1 MSPGAL
7 HREDRKNAVS
17 EHPTRSSSAPRD
29 AWLGLVA
36 ISLGVALVVVDFTI
50 VNVVMPPIIDDLKI
64 SAVGAQWVQESYAI
78 ILAALLLLMG
88 RLSDIVGARRLF
100 IIGTV
105 TFGLASI
112 AAAASPN
119 GEFLTISRSAQ
130 GIGGAIVM
138 PTSLALL
145 NMTFRGPNRGKA
157 FAIWGS
163 TIGAAAAVGPLLG
176 GWLAEF
182 SWRWAFGINIFVV
195 ALILAGVLKFLQRSP
210 RQSGRID
217 VAGGVLSVVGL
228 GLLAFGLIEG
238 RNYGWW
244 EPRKDLGPFGDGV
257 NLSVVPVTLVISV
270 VSLVLFLQLQVR
282 RTRKNGTAPL
292 MDTSLFGIKSFSTG
306 NLATLII
313 ALAEFGI
320 LAVLPLWLQYTLGYS
335 ALQTGLMV
343 FVVAVGSFF
352 ASGAG
357 FGMAEKT
364 GPVGLVRIGL
374 VLEALGLLMFGL
386 LASSDSSWWVIAM
399 ALFLY
404 GMGVGFATAQVT
416 NVVLADVPAGQ
427 AGQGSGIQSAARQ
440 LGSALGIAI
449 LTSTFFTALNS
460 DLSERLA
467 QQGFPG
473 GDKLSWAVSD
483 SAGAMI
489 PGLSQNPKTAAAAD
503 AARDAMSHGVQ
514 INGYTCAALLVLG
527 MLATFL
533 IPKRKPDAPQWGGDE
548 SAPRGADAGA
558 DVQQTRAS

>member
-1 MSPGAL
+1 MAENPS
-7 HREDRKNAVS
+7 
-17 EHPTRSSSAPRD
+17 RSSSASRD

-36 ISLGVALVVVDFTI
+36 ISLGVSLVVVDFTI

-64 SAVGAQWVQESYAI
+64 TAFGAQWIQESYAI

-100 IIGTV
+100 VVGTV
-105 TFGLASI
+105 VFGLASI
-112 AAAASPN
+112 AAAVAPS
-119 GEFLTISRSAQ
+119 GEFLIVSRFAQ
-130 GIGGAIVM
+130 GVGGAIVM

-145 NMTFRGPNRGKA
+145 NMTFRGRDRGKA

-176 GWLAEF
+176 GWLAEA

-195 ALILAGVLKFLQRSP
+195 VLILAGIMRFLQPSP
-210 RQSGRID
+210 RQPGKVD
-217 VAGGVLSVVGL
+217 VVGGVLSVLGL

-244 EPRKDLGPFGDGV
+244 EARKSFGPFGDVV
-257 NLSVVPVTLVISV
+257 NLSVVPVALAVSV
-270 VSLVLFLQLQVR
+270 VSLALFLQLQVR
-282 RTRKNGTAPL
+282 LTRANGTAPL

-306 NLATLII
+306 NIATLII

-335 ALQTGLMV
+335 VLQTGLMV

-352 ASGAG
+352 ASGAS

-364 GPVGLVRIGL
+364 GPIGLVRIGL

-386 LASSDSSWWVIAM
+386 LASSDSQWWVIAI

-416 NVVLADVPAGQ
+416 NVVLADVPPQQ

-449 LTSTFFTALNS
+449 LTSTFFTALDS

-467 QQGFPG
+467 QQGTPDADG
-473 GDKLSWAVSD
+473 LSSAVSD

-489 PGLSQNPKTAAAAD
+489 SGLSQNPATASAAD
-503 AARDAMSHGVQ
+503 AARDAMSYGVQ

-533 IPKRKPDAPQWGGDE
+533 IPQRKPDAQQWGGQDA
-548 SAPRGADAGA
+548 SGGAPEAGA
-558 DVQQTRAS
+558 DVQRTPAS

>member
-1 MSPGAL
+1 MP
-7 HREDRKNAVS
+7 EN
-17 EHPTRSSSAPRD
+17 PTRSPSANRD

-36 ISLGVALVVVDFTI
+36 ISLGVSLVVVDFTI

-64 SAVGAQWVQESYAI
+64 SAFGAQWIQESYAI

-100 IIGTV
+100 VVGTV
-105 TFGLASI
+105 VFGLASI
-112 AAAASPN
+112 AAAVAPS
-119 GEFLTISRSAQ
+119 GEFLIVSRFAQ
-130 GIGGAIVM
+130 GVGGAIVM

-145 NMTFRGPNRGKA
+145 NMTFRGRDRGKA

-176 GWLAEF
+176 GWLAEY

-195 ALILAGVLKFLQRSP
+195 VLILAGIMRFLQPSP
-210 RQSGRID
+210 RQPGKVD
-217 VAGGVLSVVGL
+217 VVGGVLSVLGL

-244 EPRKDLGPFGDGV
+244 DARKSFGPFGDGMD
-257 NLSVVPVTLVISV
+257 LSVVPVALAVSVI
-270 VSLVLFLQLQVR
+270 SLVLFLRLQVR
-282 RTRKNGTAPL
+282 LTRGNGTAPL
-292 MDTSLFGIKSFSTG
+292 MDTSLFAIKSFSTG
-306 NLATLII
+306 NVATLII

-335 ALQTGLMV
+335 VLQTGLMV

-352 ASGAG
+352 ASGAS

-386 LASSDSSWWVIAM
+386 LASSDSQWWVIGI

-416 NVVLADVPAGQ
+416 NVVLADVPPQQ

-449 LTSTFFTALNS
+449 LTSTFFTALDS

-467 QQGFPG
+467 QQGTPDA
-473 GDKLSWAVSD
+473 DKLSSAVSD

-489 PGLSQNPKTAAAAD
+489 SGLSQNPATASAAD
-503 AARDAMSHGVQ
+503 AARDAMSYGVQ

-533 IPKRKPDAPQWGGDE
+533 IPQREPDAQQWGGQDA
-548 SAPRGADAGA
+548 SGGAPAAGA
-558 DVQQTRAS
+558 DVQQTSAS